1 MSPDHPQRRS
11 EYTRPSQTTFWV
23 RRIVALLVLAVL
35 ISLVVLIVRF
45 AWSWMQAADDSQQRA
60 KAQQSKEQ
68 LVTQPTACKM
78 SNIAYKLEP
87 EKAENQVG
95 AGVNFKVVLRNTKGN
110 QPCTMNG
117 AIDKV
122 GVKVITGEDTVWES
136 WKCQGKV
143 DTQPLLLGPGMEYN
157 TTITWNGKI
166 VDKCKAGDMA
176 QTGTYQAIP
185 VLNGKEIT
193 DGKEVFTLK

>member
-87 EKAENQVG
+87 EKTENQVG

-143 DTQPLLLGPGMEYN
+143 DTQPLLLGTGMEYN

-176 QTGTYQAIP
+176 QAGTYQAIP

>member
-143 DTQPLLLGPGMEYN
+143 DTQTLLLGTGMEYN

-176 QTGTYQAIP
+176 QAGTYQAIP

-193 DGKEVFTLK
+193 DGKKVFTLK

>member
-11 EYTRPSQTTFWV
+11 NHTRPSQTTFWV
-23 RRIVALLVLAVL
+23 RRIVALLVLAIL

-60 KAQQSKEQ
+60 KVQQNKEQ
-68 LVTQPTACKM
+68 LVTQPVACKM
-78 SNIAYKLEP
+78 TNIAYKLEP

-95 AGVNFKVVLRNTKGN
+95 TGVNFKVALRNTKGN

-122 GVKVITGEDTVWES
+122 GVKVVTGEDTVWES
-136 WKCQGKV
+136 WKCQEKV
-143 DTQPLLLGPGMEYN
+143 DPQPLLLGTGMEYN
-157 TTITWNGKI
+157 TTITWDGKN
-166 VDKCKAGDMA
+166 VSKCKAGDIA
-176 QTGTYQAIP
+176 QAGTYQAIP

-193 DGKEVFTLK
+193 EGKEVFTLK